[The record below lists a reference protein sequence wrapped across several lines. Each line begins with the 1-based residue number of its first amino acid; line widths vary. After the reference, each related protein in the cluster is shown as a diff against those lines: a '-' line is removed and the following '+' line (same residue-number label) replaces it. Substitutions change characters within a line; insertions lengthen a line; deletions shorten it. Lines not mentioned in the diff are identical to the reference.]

1 MWKRLAN
8 TDTADPLTTTTN
20 CCERKMLFAWLWCP
34 CRGPLKSP
42 PITIWTTQCS
52 FCLQPFSLLLKWRW
66 KPTGEEI
73 KSLKKK
79 NSKTATLRWETGLVD
94 IDSNS
99 LCTRRLLHVFFFL
112 RPPFAIHQLGTGVT
126 PPPAFRKGAALAMS
140 DCCRAA

>member
-8 TDTADPLTTTTN
+8 TDTAGPLTTTTN

-73 KSLKKK
+73 KSLKRKK
-79 NSKTATLRWETGLVD
+79 QQNS
-94 IDSNS
+94 
-99 LCTRRLLHVFFFL
+99 HVEMRNRIGWHWQQQLMYTEAFARFFFFGDPRL
-112 RPPFAIHQLGTGVT
+112 PSISWGLEW
-126 PPPAFRKGAALAMS
+126 PPPAFREGAALAMS